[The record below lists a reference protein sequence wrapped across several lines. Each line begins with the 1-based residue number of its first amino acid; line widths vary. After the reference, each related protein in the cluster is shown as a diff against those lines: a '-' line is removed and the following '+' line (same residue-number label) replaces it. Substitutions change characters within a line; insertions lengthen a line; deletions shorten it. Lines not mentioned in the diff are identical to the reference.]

1 MPYREYSVH
10 GKCRNCG
17 KEIHITSIPEMYVGF
32 SGLTN
37 EDMLIA
43 LINSGTISQLH
54 ECADGRL
61 GIVEPTYFEE
71 NN

>member
-17 KEIHITSIPEMYVGF
+17 KEIRITSIPEMYVGF

-43 LINSGTISQLH
+43 LVNSGTISQIH
-54 ECADGRL
+54 ECSEGIL
-61 GIVEPTYFEE
+61 GIVEPIYFKEE
-71 NN
+71 

>member
-1 MPYREYSVH
+1 MPYREYSVY

-17 KEIHITSIPEMYVGF
+17 KEIRVTSIPEMYVGF

-43 LINSGTISQLH
+43 LVNSGTISQIH